1 MKVNKIAVALVAAAA
16 VPLAGCSAAASTPP
30 SSSSAPSAA
39 SSSAPSSAS
48 SSAGAGSTSAAPSGG
63 ATPKSSASA
72 HVGDAGAPS
81 EAAKMICTD
90 ETRDNITT
98 VLSVKPDPKPASSWR
113 NHIYTCTY
121 QLPEGPIVLTVH
133 EAADVNAATAY
144 TTAQRSTVQG
154 EKDLTGLNPGAFGT
168 QNGVVVLQKDNDTMR
183 VDTSRLSPQSKLYPR
198 RADFAYNIA
207 AVVLGCWNGD

>member
-1 MKVNKIAVALVAAAA
+1 
-16 VPLAGCSAAASTPP
+16 
-30 SSSSAPSAA
+30 
-39 SSSAPSSAS
+39 
-48 SSAGAGSTSAAPSGG
+48 
-63 ATPKSSASA
+63 
-72 HVGDAGAPS
+72 
-81 EAAKMICTD
+81 MICTD

-98 VLSVKPDPKPASSWR
+98 VLSVQPDPKPASSWR

-121 QLPEGPIVLTVH
+121 QLPEGPIVRTVH

-168 QNGVVVLQKDNDTMR
+168 QDGVVVLQKDNDTMR

-198 RADFAYNIA
+198 RAGFAYNIA

>member
-1 MKVNKIAVALVAAAA
+1 
-16 VPLAGCSAAASTPP
+16 
-30 SSSSAPSAA
+30 
-39 SSSAPSSAS
+39 
-48 SSAGAGSTSAAPSGG
+48 
-63 ATPKSSASA
+63 
-72 HVGDAGAPS
+72 
-81 EAAKMICTD
+81 MICTD